1 MAHITKWGILY
12 QTNKFR
18 GFLKDLGPE
27 EKSHP
32 VFEGRD
38 IDNMSSGSVIQF
50 YCPLG
55 CSEMLLLP
63 ENTLGSLD
71 KVLDVHFKE
80 CRSKTKLET
89 EVENAESLAPVV
101 SSEIREDET
110 NKYRALTTFLE
121 ELMNAYSRFSGAVP
135 IDAIRR
141 GMAEI
146 EVMKQMVVELHNPQ
160 TDFSYLTK
168 EPKGFA

>member
-1 MAHITKWGILY
+1 M
-12 QTNKFR
+12 
-18 GFLKDLGPE
+18 KDLGPE

-71 KVLDVHFKE
+71 KVLDVHLKE
-80 CRSKTKLET
+80 CHSKAKLEK
-89 EVENAESLAPVV
+89 EVENAKSLAPVV
-101 SSEIREDET
+101 SSDVREDET
-110 NKYRALTTFLE
+110 NKYRVLTMFLE
-121 ELMNAYSRFSGAVP
+121 ELMNAYSRFSGTVP

-146 EVMKQMVVELHNPQ
+146 EVMK
-160 TDFSYLTK
+160 
-168 EPKGFA
+168 